1 MTVSIPQIRSWDL
14 ATLVSSADSADTGAQ
29 TFEDSALTVT
39 NGLAGVDPNWDG
51 DSRDQAAVR
60 AAIESTNLTE
70 RATRWRAAATELRT
84 AAQQLGLLKAEI
96 VRLVDDAEAKSSVVG
111 PVYSVADDSSVTVT
125 AAFRAFYAETQGT
138 GPGIGLVQEAERN
151 AAQLQ
156 RQLKLLLANASMGAE
171 YADWKISNALLGVT
185 AEERPFHPT
194 EAIPKP
200 PKPKGPRIDADQD
213 GSGPEGYDSVHP
225 NFWDQLDLAG
235 LKAGA
240 FVGSDRA
247 SKAGMRESSMML
259 RHFLKNS
266 GSPYTV
272 DVDSMFSDMPGFKT
286 LAEDQAARSLAQ
298 TRAMLPA
305 EYEGPIV
312 FEGNYGSDYGRF
324 QPDLGSNPDWYMALH
339 EYSFE
344 SSGVAVPSSNEDEFE
359 VSYQTSVYDYYNWD
373 TTDEHW
379 YPQPSDLNDL
389 HSAGWSQ
396 NFDVVGTSSKQTTTW
411 PQPDS

>member
-1 MTVSIPQIRSWDL
+1 MSVSISQIRSWDL

-39 NGLAGVDPNWDG
+39 NGLAGVDPSWDG
-51 DSRDQAAVR
+51 DSRDRAAVR

-84 AAQQLGLLKAEI
+84 AAEQLGLLKAEI

-111 PVYSVADDSSVTVT
+111 PVYSVADDGSVTVT

-171 YADWKISNALLGVT
+171 YADWKITNALLGVT

-213 GSGPEGYDSVHP
+213 GSGPKDYDSV
-225 NFWDQLDLAG
+225 DSGLLDELG
-235 LKAGA
+235 LTALRAGA
-240 FVGSDRA
+240 RFSGQGTYKGGLEQSP
-247 SKAGMRESSMML
+247 KL
-259 RHFLKNS
+259 LNHYLKNK
-266 GSPYTV
+266 GLAYAV
-272 DVDSMFSDMPGFKT
+272 DVDAVLGELPRAGERAEQQAIQMFGKT
-286 LAEDQAARSLAQ
+286 RN
-298 TRAMLPA
+298 MLPDG
-305 EYEGPIV
+305 YTGPVV
-312 FEGNYGSDYGRF
+312 FEGVYGG
-324 QPDLGSNPDWYMALH
+324 PLGEYRADPITDPDWYLALGTF
-339 EYSFE
+339 SFE
-344 SSGVAVPSSNEDEFE
+344 STGVAIPSSDQQGYDL
-359 VSYQTSVYDYYNWD
+359 SYRTTVYDYYNWE
-373 TTDEHW
+373 TTEKHW
-379 YPQPSDLNDL
+379 YPEPSDLNDL
-389 HSAGWSQ
+389 HRAGWAQ
-396 NFDVVGTSSKQTTTW
+396 NFDVVGTSSNRTTKLSL
-411 PQPDS
+411 PH

>member
-1 MTVSIPQIRSWDL
+1 
-14 ATLVSSADSADTGAQ
+14 
-29 TFEDSALTVT
+29 
-39 NGLAGVDPNWDG
+39 
-51 DSRDQAAVR
+51 
-60 AAIESTNLTE
+60 
-70 RATRWRAAATELRT
+70 
-84 AAQQLGLLKAEI
+84 
-96 VRLVDDAEAKSSVVG
+96 
-111 PVYSVADDSSVTVT
+111 
-125 AAFRAFYAETQGT
+125 
-138 GPGIGLVQEAERN
+138 
-151 AAQLQ
+151 
-156 RQLKLLLANASMGAE
+156 
-171 YADWKISNALLGVT
+171 
-185 AEERPFHPT
+185 
-194 EAIPKP
+194 
-200 PKPKGPRIDADQD
+200 
-213 GSGPEGYDSVHP
+213 
-225 NFWDQLDLAG
+225 
-235 LKAGA
+235 
-240 FVGSDRA
+240 
-247 SKAGMRESSMML
+247 MML

-272 DVDSMFSDMPGFKT
+272 DVDSVFSDMPGFKT

-344 SSGVAVPSSNEDEFE
+344 SSGVAVPSSNEYEFE